1 VTDRECVFVCAC
13 ACVREREYEIFD
25 VIPTLEYEKQYL
37 PRMQRAAK
45 DALRNSKLYVGL
57 IEGNCTFKQVVWRSE
72 VLITDLRSRGKTGR
86 GITDTIS
93 C

>member
-1 VTDRECVFVCAC
+1 VCVCVCA
-13 ACVREREYEIFD
+13 RERERERERECQIFK
-25 VIPTLEYEKQYL
+25 VIPTVDYEKQYL

-57 IEGNCTFKQVVWRSE
+57 IEGNCTFKQVLWRSV
-72 VLITDLRSRGKTGR
+72 VLITDLRSRDKTGR

>member
-1 VTDRECVFVCAC
+1 VCVCVCE
-13 ACVREREYEIFD
+13 REREYEIFE

-57 IEGNCTFKQVVWRSE
+57 IEGNRTFKKVVWRSE
-72 VLITDLRSRGKTGR
+72 VLITDLRSRDKTGR